1 MVCDCVAQLQDA
13 LLEQMEEKDAQ
24 ARRTSHVA
32 LDSASTADPTAH
44 APLSHRTG
52 RPIISIRI
60 GTSAIPTAGIRGS
73 GLGCQV
79 QSAEPSGTVKAAVC
93 IHTARTVPSM
103 VCTAE

>member
-1 MVCDCVAQLQDA
+1 MVGYCIALLLMVCDCVAQLQDA

-52 RPIISIRI
+52 RPIMPIAHWRFSRTYSRI
-60 GTSAIPTAGIRGS
+60 D
-73 GLGCQV
+73 
-79 QSAEPSGTVKAAVC
+79 
-93 IHTARTVPSM
+93 
-103 VCTAE
+103 